1 MLKAIKRKIV
11 ILLVSFALANIAL
24 HAIINFHFYRIFNQE
39 LVKIE
44 KNFIKKDDAEIH
56 ISPVDADKSFQN
68 TFLSHGVILSSS
80 TICTTKYG
88 DLVVRPHPIAS
99 QILQRFST
107 NSPSRGSPQ
116 QYM

>member
-1 MLKAIKRKIV
+1 MFKAIKRKIV

-24 HAIINFHFYRIFNQE
+24 HAIINFHFYRIYNQE

-44 KNFIKKDDAEIH
+44 KNFIKKDDSDIH
-56 ISPVDADKSFQN
+56 ITPIDIDKSYQDS
-68 TFLSHGVILSSS
+68 FLSHGVIFSSS

-88 DLVVRPHPIAS
+88 DLVYRPHPIAS
-99 QILQRFST
+99 QILDRFST

-116 QYM
+116 QYL